1 LGFRYRVTKS
11 TDYLVQVDH
20 CEIPRGIWVDNT
32 RHHVVI
38 VSHSHLLLCK

>member
-20 CEIPRGIWVDNT
+20 CEIPRGIWVW
-32 RHHVVI
+32 
-38 VSHSHLLLCK
+38 